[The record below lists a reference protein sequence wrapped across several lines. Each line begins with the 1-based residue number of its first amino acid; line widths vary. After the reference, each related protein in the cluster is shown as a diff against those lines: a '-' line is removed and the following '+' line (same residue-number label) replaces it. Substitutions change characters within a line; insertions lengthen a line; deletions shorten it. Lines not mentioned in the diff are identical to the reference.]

1 MAAPRAGR
9 DARLQALQRQTR
21 QMISV
26 QVPAGWRQGTPLQVQ
41 LPTGQLL
48 PVNVPAGARPGSV
61 FQVPAPQ
68 MPPAHNPE
76 AWGGSASAVSVQVP
90 AGWRQGT
97 PLQVQ
102 LPTGQIMN
110 VSVPA
115 GTQPGSLFQVPVP
128 QMPPALNPEAQG
140 GDDSDND
147 SGDHSDDSDDE
158 EDEAEDEEEE
168 EEDEEEEEEEDEE
181 EDLVVVSG
189 EAASPARAGQT
200 YQVLVQAL
208 IRTGSAM
215 DSEECGIL
223 HAGQEV
229 TALETRVVAG
239 GIHRVRISL
248 GGDWERGSTG
258 WVSQWASDGS
268 VVLEPT
274 FGAVDAALARARG
287 ADNELEPPP
296 QRTPALP
303 LGSASPGLLTPGT
316 VLEVRLPSGEVTYV
330 QVLGSTPPAPPPAVL
345 PDARPAP
352 SAPLPHPAEEERT
365 TANAARTGIVD
376 EPLSAFLK
384 AVRCEEYRDT
394 LHDLG
399 ARVLDDL
406 AELEESDYIEI
417 GTPMPTVSATH
428 ITRLSTR
435 CTPRTWSCGW

>member
-1 MAAPRAGR
+1 MAAPHAGR

-21 QMISV
+21 GSQMISV

-48 PVNVPAGARPGSV
+48 PVDVPAGARPGSV

-68 MPPAHNPE
+68 MPLAHNPE

-90 AGWRQGT
+90 AGWRQGM

-147 SGDHSDDSDDE
+147 SGGDSDDSDDE
-158 EDEAEDEEEE
+158 EDD
-168 EEDEEEEEEEDEE
+168 EEDEEEEEEEEE
-181 EDLVVVSG
+181 EDLMVVSG

-274 FGAVDAALARARG
+274 SHEPRG

-376 EPLSAFLK
+376 DPLSAFLK
-384 AVRCEEYRDT
+384 AVRCEDYRDT

-417 GTPMPTVSATH
+417 GTLMPTVSATH

-435 CTPRTWSCGW
+435 CTLRTWSCSW